1 MHMKASIIL
10 AAILAMSVFTLA
22 AGSAPKAF
30 AHQADIDFATNVEF
44 IRGHLDKAIENKAAN
59 NTALA
64 TAHAGHPVEEV
75 YSLITGEIDEHD
87 AELNT
92 RLETNLN
99 GLFEQI
105 SELSL
110 EDVETRVADINTD
123 LDAAVEAVVPASESG
138 EPAFWAA
145 VAGGL
150 LETAEHEYEEG
161 VVDGA
166 VAEEIEYQD
175 ASAFI
180 NRAKAVFEQFK
191 ADAPA
196 HEAEEIEEF
205 FGQLDGLVANLA
217 SPGEVETVIDSIQ
230 HELEEIQ
237 GAGGSSAEFVANVEF
252 IRGHL
257 EKAIENKNAGNIEL
271 AIAHSGHPIDEIY
284 SLIEADISSQNAE
297 LNTELKGALTALAN
311 QANTATA
318 TEFESSVN
326 AILPMLDDAV
336 EAVAGDEAAESQ
348 LWAETAVLLLET
360 ANLEYGEAV
369 EGGEIVEMIEYQDAS
384 AFIHR
389 AEVAFEAIKADMPE
403 HEVEEVEEFF
413 AELNSLVSSNASPDQ
428 VAAAIGGINHEFA
441 EVFGLEEA
449 EGELDGWG
457 YIDRITELLDESLE
471 QYEAGNFVD
480 ARANAVEAY
489 LDNYEFIE
497 ADIAEDNE
505 ELMEQIEV
513 DMRVDLVKMI
523 DDRAPA
529 EDIQAHVDQI
539 KADLETARAV
549 VTPEFPV
556 AAIVASLGIAGTMAY
571 GRLRGSGKRA

>member
-1 MHMKASIIL
+1 MHIKASITL
-10 AAILAMSVFTLA
+10 VAVLAMSVFTLA

-105 SELSL
+105 GELSL
-110 EDVETRVADINTD
+110 EDVETQVADINTD
-123 LDAAVEAVVPASESG
+123 LDAAVEAVVPESESG
-138 EPAFWAA
+138 EPTFWAA

-150 LETAEHEYEEG
+150 LETAKLEYEEG
-161 VVDGA
+161 IVDGA

-175 ASAFI
+175 A
-180 NRAKAVFEQFK
+180 
-191 ADAPA
+191 
-196 HEAEEIEEF
+196 
-205 FGQLDGLVANLA
+205 
-217 SPGEVETVIDSIQ
+217 T
-230 HELEEIQ
+230 
-237 GAGGSSAEFVANVEF
+237 
-252 IRGHL
+252 
-257 EKAIENKNAGNIEL
+257 
-271 AIAHSGHPIDEIY
+271 
-284 SLIEADISSQNAE
+284 
-297 LNTELKGALTALAN
+297 
-311 QANTATA
+311 
-318 TEFESSVN
+318 
-326 AILPMLDDAV
+326 
-336 EAVAGDEAAESQ
+336 
-348 LWAETAVLLLET
+348 
-360 ANLEYGEAV
+360 
-369 EGGEIVEMIEYQDAS
+369 

-403 HEVEEVEEFF
+403 HEAEEVEVFF

-428 VAAAIGGINHEFA
+428 IAAVIGGINHEFA

-480 ARANAVEAY
+480 ARAHAVEAY

-529 EDIQAHVDQI
+529 TDIQAHVDQI

-556 AAIVASLGIAGTMAY
+556 AAIVTSLGIAGTIAY
-571 GRLRGSGKRA
+571 GRLRSSGKRT

>member
-230 HELEEIQ
+230 HELDEIQ
-237 GAGGSSAEFVANVEF
+237 GAEGSSAEFMANIEF

-257 EKAIENKNAGNIEL
+257 EKAVENKNAGDIAL

-284 SLIEADISSQNAE
+284 SLIEADISSQDAQ
-297 LNTELKGALTALAN
+297 LNSELKAALTALAN

-326 AILPMLDDAV
+326 DILPMLDDAV
-336 EAVAGDEAAESQ
+336 EAVAGDDAAESTH
-348 LWAETAVLLLET
+348 WAETAVLLLET
-360 ANLEYGEAV
+360 SSLEYGEAV

-389 AEVAFEAIKADMPE
+389 AEVAFEAIRDEMPE
-403 HEVEEVEEFF
+403 HEAEEVEEFF
-413 AELNSLVSSNASPDQ
+413 AELDSLVSSNASPDQ
-428 VAAAIGGINHEFA
+428 VAASIGGINHEFA

-449 EGELDGWG
+449 EAELDGWG
-457 YIDRITELLDESLE
+457 YIDRIGELLDESVE

-480 ARANAVEAY
+480 ARAHAVGAY

-497 ADIAEDNE
+497 ADIAEDNR
-505 ELMEQIEV
+505 ELMEQIEI

-539 KADLETARAV
+539 KTDLETARAV
-549 VTPEFPV
+549 VAPEFPV
-556 AAIVASLGIAGTMAY
+556 AAIVASLGIAGTIAY